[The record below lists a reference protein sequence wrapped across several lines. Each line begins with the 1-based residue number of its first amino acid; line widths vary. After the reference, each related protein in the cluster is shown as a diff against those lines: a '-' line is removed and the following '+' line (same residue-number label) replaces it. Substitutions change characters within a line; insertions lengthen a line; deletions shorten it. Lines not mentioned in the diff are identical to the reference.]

1 VDEGLPNGVDR
12 AVPSVEML
20 PVRLDGRL
28 VGRLSVDTPG
38 QRDEWEMHP
47 DQDEMLYLLD
57 GAITVILRS
66 EPETE
71 GGEEILHLHAG
82 EACIVPQGMWHR
94 QIVVLPGTMLFLTP
108 ETLHRPYVPPEGW
121 KVHDE
126 D

>member
-1 VDEGLPNGVDR
+1 MDNGLSNGVDR

-28 VGRLSVDTPG
+28 VGRLTVDTPG

-47 DQDEMLYLLD
+47 HQDEMLYLLE

-66 EPETE
+66 EPERE
-71 GGEEILHLHAG
+71 DGEQLLQLHPG

-121 KVHDE
+121 KAPDK